1 MPQALYLRYKK
12 THAFYDFLYIC
23 TMNYKNRI
31 QHFIEERNLFAMNDK
46 VLVALSG
53 GADSVA
59 LLRVL
64 TDLGYL
70 CECAHCNFHL
80 RGEESNR
87 DEWFV
92 RSLCQELQIPLH
104 VKHFETESYAKEK
117 QVSIEMAARELR
129 YEWFEELRKE
139 TKADVIAVAHH
150 RDDSVETFLLN
161 LIRGTGINGLKG
173 IQAKN
178 GHIVRPLL
186 ETSREDIQDYLDYLQ
201 QDYVTDST
209 NLQDEYMR
217 NKIRLNLLP
226 MMKDMNPSIMESIQD
241 TAQKLAE
248 AANIYNQ
255 NRKDILETSIQ
266 ISEEGYILPIQTV
279 LEDSAPLSLLHEW
292 LGKYQFNSSQ
302 IKDIHQCLKQEQSG
316 KRFISNDWEVL
327 RDREQLI
334 LRHKQVEENIPEISI
349 ETVGINND
357 FILIKDKHIAC
368 LDADKVVL
376 PLEIR
381 KWKKGD
387 KFVPFGMKGQKKV
400 SDYLTDKKFSLFQK
414 EKQYV
419 ACSEGKIVW
428 LVGERT
434 DDRFKITEK
443 TERAL
448 ILKNKG

>member
-1 MPQALYLRYKK
+1 MKFK
-12 THAFYDFLYIC
+12 SH
-23 TMNYKNRI
+23 I
-31 QHFIEERNLFAMNDK
+31 QQYIEEKRLFTFNDK

-64 TDLGYL
+64 QEAGYT

-87 DEWFV
+87 DEAFV
-92 RSLCQELQIPLH
+92 KDLCHTLRMPLH
-104 VKHFETESYAKEK
+104 VTHFDTEAYAKEK
-117 QVSIEMAARELR
+117 HVSIEMAARELR
-129 YEWFEELRKE
+129 YNWFEELRKSIH
-139 TKADVIAVAHH
+139 AQVIAVAHH

-173 IQAKN
+173 INPKN

-186 ETSREDIQDYLDYLQ
+186 AISRDDIWDYLSHLS

-226 MMKDMNPSIMESIQD
+226 MMETMNPSIAESIQE
-241 TAQKLAE
+241 TAQKLSEVAD
-248 AANIYNQ
+248 IYNE
-255 NRKDILETSIQ
+255 NRHFTLQKTVKEGKNNEKTMSIKDIK
-266 ISEEGYILPIQTV
+266 
-279 LEDSAPLSLLHEW
+279 EDLAPLSLLHEW
-292 LGKYQFNSSQ
+292 LAPKGFNPSQ
-302 IKDIHQCLKQEQSG
+302 IKDIHQTIQAEQSG
-316 KRFISNDWEVL
+316 KRFVSSDWELL
-327 RDREQLI
+327 RDRENLV
-334 LRHKQVEENIPEISI
+334 LKPRFLEAKAPEISTEI
-349 ETVGINND
+349 VEITSK
-357 FILIKDKHIAC
+357 FTILKDKNIAF

-381 KWKKGD
+381 KWKQGD

-400 SDYLTDKKFSLFQK
+400 SDYLTDKKYSLFEK
-414 EKQYV
+414 ESQYV

-428 LVGERT
+428 LIGERT
-434 DDRFKITEK
+434 DDRFKITEN
-443 TERAL
+443 TQRAF
-448 ILKNKG
+448 ILKIQE

>member
-1 MPQALYLRYKK
+1 
-12 THAFYDFLYIC
+12 
-23 TMNYKNRI
+23 MNYKKRI
-31 QHFIEERNLFAMNDK
+31 QHFIEERNLFALNDK

-59 LLRVL
+59 LLHVL
-64 TDLGYL
+64 IDLGYK

-87 DEWFV
+87 DENFV
-92 RSLCQELQIPLH
+92 RALCNEIHIPLH
-104 VKHFETESYAKEK
+104 IKHFDTESYAKEK
-117 QVSIEMAARELR
+117 QISIEMAARELR
-129 YEWFEELRKE
+129 YAWFEELRKE
-139 TKADVIAVAHH
+139 TGATVIAVAHH

-178 GHIVRPLL
+178 GYIVRPLL
-186 ETSREDIQDYLDYLQ
+186 ETSREDILNYLDYLK

-209 NLQDEYMR
+209 NLQDEYLR

-226 MMKDMNPSIMESIQD
+226 IMKEMNPSIMGSIQD
-241 TAQKLAE
+241 TSQKLTE
-248 AANIYNQ
+248 AANIYNE
-255 NRKDILETSIQ
+255 NRKEILETSIQ
-266 ISEEGYILPIQTV
+266 TTLEGETLHIQTI

-292 LGKYQFNSSQ
+292 LSPVGFNPSQ
-302 IKDIHQCLKQEQSG
+302 IKDIHQSLKKNQSG

-327 RDREQLI
+327 RDREHLI
-334 LRHKQVEENIPEISI
+334 LQHKQKEENVPEISI
-349 ETVGINND
+349 ETMEINND
-357 FILIKDKHIAC
+357 FILLKDKNIAC

-387 KFVPFGMKGQKKV
+387 KFVPFGMRGQKKV
-400 SDYLTDKKFSLFQK
+400 SDYLTDKKYSLFQK

-428 LVGERT
+428 LIGERT

-443 TERAL
+443 SKRAV
-448 ILKNKG
+448 ILKIKS

>member
-1 MPQALYLRYKK
+1 MQCKILQVACFS
-12 THAFYDFLYIC
+12 THGFYYIC
-23 TMNYKNRI
+23 TMKYKKRI
-31 QHFIEERNLFAMNDK
+31 QHFIEENNLFAFNDK

-64 TDLGYL
+64 IDLGYT

-87 DEWFV
+87 DEQFV
-92 RSLCQELQIPLH
+92 SSLCQKLQIPLH
-104 VKHFETESYAKEK
+104 VKHFETKSCAKEK
-117 QVSIEMAARELR
+117 QISIEMAARELR
-129 YEWFEELRKE
+129 YAWFEDLRHE
-139 TKADVIAVAHH
+139 TQAMVIAVAHH

-178 GHIVRPLL
+178 GNIVRPLL
-186 ETSREDIQDYLDYLQ
+186 ETSREDILNYLDFLK

-241 TAQKLAE
+241 TAQKLDD
-248 AANIYNQ
+248 AAKIYNQ
-255 NRKDILETSIQ
+255 NRKEILETSIQ
-266 ISEEGYILPIQTV
+266 VYNKEFLLPIQII
-279 LEDSAPLSLLHEW
+279 LNDLAPLTLLHEW

-302 IKDIHQCLKQEQSG
+302 IKDIYQCLKQEQSG
-316 KRFISNDWEVL
+316 KRFISNKWELL
-327 RDREQLI
+327 RDRDDLI
-334 LRHKQVEENIPEISI
+334 LRHKEETEYEPKISI
-349 ETVGINND
+349 ETVEINND
-357 FILIKDKHIAC
+357 FILIKDKQIAY

-387 KFVPFGMKGQKKV
+387 KFVPFGMKGKKKI
-400 SDYLTDKKFSLFQK
+400 SDYLTDKKFSLYQK

-419 ACSEGKIVW
+419 ACSKREIIW
-428 LVGERT
+428 LVGERS

-443 TERAL
+443 TKRAL
-448 ILKNKG
+448 ILKIQE

>member
-1 MPQALYLRYKK
+1 
-12 THAFYDFLYIC
+12 
-23 TMNYKNRI
+23 MNYKNRI
-31 QHFIEERNLFAMNDK
+31 QHAIEEKELFALNDK

-80 RGEESNR
+80 RGEESDR

-92 RSLCQELQIPLH
+92 RSLCQELQVPLH

-129 YEWFEELRKE
+129 YAWFEELRKE
-139 TKADVIAVAHH
+139 TEAVVIAVAHH

-173 IQAKN
+173 IQSKN
-178 GHIVRPLL
+178 GNIVRPLL
-186 ETSREDIQDYLDYLQ
+186 ETSREDILDYLAHLK

-226 MMKDMNPSIMESIQD
+226 IMKEMNPSIMESIQE
-241 TAQKLAE
+241 TAQKLAD
-248 AANIYNQ
+248 AAVIYNE
-255 NRKDILETSIQ
+255 NRENTLGKHIRKTSDGK
-266 ISEEGYILPIQTV
+266 EHLAVETV
-279 LEDSAPLSLLHEW
+279 LNDIAPLSLLHEW
-292 LGKYQFNSSQ
+292 LGRHHFNASQ
-302 IKDIHQCLKQEQSG
+302 IKDIYHCLMQKQSG
-316 KRFISNDWEVL
+316 KRFVSHDWELL
-327 RDREQLI
+327 RDREDLI
-334 LRHKQVEENIPEISI
+334 LQHKQEEEHIPEISI
-349 ETVGINND
+349 ETVEVNND
-357 FILIKDKHIAC
+357 FILIKDKNIAC
-368 LDADKVVL
+368 LDANKVVL
-376 PLEIR
+376 PLDIR
-381 KWKKGD
+381 KWEKGD

-400 SDYLTDKKFSLFQK
+400 SDYLTDKKFSLFEK

-428 LVGERT
+428 LIGERT

-443 TERAL
+443 TEKAL
-448 ILKNKG
+448 ILKIQK

>member
-1 MPQALYLRYKK
+1 
-12 THAFYDFLYIC
+12 
-23 TMNYKNRI
+23 MNYKKRI
-31 QHFIEERNLFAMNDK
+31 QHFIEENNLFGFNDK

-64 TDLGYL
+64 TELGYL

-80 RGEESNR
+80 RGEESDR
-87 DEWFV
+87 DEQFV
-92 RSLCQELQIPLH
+92 RSLCQEHQIPLH

-117 QVSIEMAARELR
+117 QISIEMAARELR
-129 YEWFEELRKE
+129 YAWFEELRNE
-139 TKADVIAVAHH
+139 TKSMVIAVAHH

-186 ETSREDIQDYLDYLQ
+186 ETSRENILNYLDHLQ
-201 QDYVTDST
+201 QNYVTDST
-209 NLQDEYMR
+209 NQQDEYMR

-226 MMKDMNPSIMESIQD
+226 MMKEMNPSIMESIQD
-241 TAQKLAE
+241 TAEKLAE

-255 NRKDILETSIQ
+255 NRKEILETSIQ
-266 ISEEGYILPIQTV
+266 TTSDGYMLPIRTI
-279 LEDSAPLSLLHEW
+279 LEDTAPQSLLHEW
-292 LGKYQFNSSQ
+292 LSPVGFNSSQ
-302 IKDIHQCLKQEQSG
+302 IKDIHQSLKNEQSG
-316 KRFISNDWEVL
+316 KLFISNKWELL
-327 RDREQLI
+327 RDRNFLI
-334 LRHKQVEENIPEISI
+334 LQPKQKEENIPEIII
-349 ETVGINND
+349 ETIEVDND
-357 FILIKDKHIAC
+357 FILLKDKNIAC
-368 LDADKVVL
+368 LDADKVAL

-387 KFVPFGMKGQKKV
+387 KFFPFGMKGQKKV

-428 LVGERT
+428 LIGERT
-434 DDRFKITEK
+434 DERFKITER
-443 TERAL
+443 TQRAL
-448 ILKNKG
+448 ILKIQS

>member
-1 MPQALYLRYKK
+1 
-12 THAFYDFLYIC
+12 
-23 TMNYKNRI
+23 MNYKKRI
-31 QHFIEERNLFAMNDK
+31 QHFIEENKLFAFSDK

-64 TDLGYL
+64 IDLGYT

-80 RGEESNR
+80 RGEESDR
-87 DEWFV
+87 DEQFV
-92 RSLCQELQIPLH
+92 RSLCQEHQIPLH

-117 QVSIEMAARELR
+117 QISIEMAARELR
-129 YEWFEELRKE
+129 YAWFEELRNE
-139 TKADVIAVAHH
+139 TKSMVIAVAHH

-186 ETSREDIQDYLDYLQ
+186 ETSRENILNYLDHLQ
-201 QDYVTDST
+201 QNYVTDST

-226 MMKDMNPSIMESIQD
+226 MMKEMNPSIMESIQE
-241 TAQKLAE
+241 TAQKLSE

-255 NRKDILETSIQ
+255 NRKEILETSVQ
-266 ISEEGYILPIQTV
+266 IKNEGHILPIQTILV
-279 LEDSAPLSLLHEW
+279 DSAPLSLLHEW
-292 LGKYQFNSSQ
+292 LGNYQFNFSQ
-302 IKDIHQCLKQEQSG
+302 IKDIYQCLKQKQSG
-316 KRFISNDWEVL
+316 KRFISNKWELL
-327 RDREQLI
+327 RDRESLI
-334 LRHKQVEENIPEISI
+334 LRHSQEEAYVPEISI
-349 ETVGINND
+349 ETIEINND
-357 FILIKDKHIAC
+357 FVLVKDKHIAC
-368 LDADKVVL
+368 LDADKVTL

-387 KFVPFGMKGQKKV
+387 KFIPFGMKGKKNV

-414 EKQYV
+414 DNQYV
-419 ACSEGKIVW
+419 ACSKGEIIW

-443 TERAL
+443 TQRAL
-448 ILKNKG
+448 ILKIQE

>member
-1 MPQALYLRYKK
+1 
-12 THAFYDFLYIC
+12 
-23 TMNYKNRI
+23 MNYKKRI
-31 QHFIEERNLFAMNDK
+31 QHFIEERNLFASNDK

-59 LLRVL
+59 LLHVL
-64 TDLGYL
+64 IDLGYK

-87 DEWFV
+87 DENFV
-92 RSLCQELQIPLH
+92 RALCNEIHIPLYI
-104 VKHFETESYAKEK
+104 KHFDTESYAKEK
-117 QVSIEMAARELR
+117 QISIEMAARELR
-129 YEWFEELRKE
+129 YAWFEELRKE
-139 TKADVIAVAHH
+139 TGATVIAVAHH

-178 GHIVRPLL
+178 RYIVRPLL
-186 ETSREDIQDYLDYLQ
+186 ETSREDILNYLDYLK

-209 NLQDEYMR
+209 NLQDEYLR

-226 MMKDMNPSIMESIQD
+226 IMKEMNPSIMESIQE
-241 TAQKLAE
+241 TSQKLSE
-248 AANIYNQ
+248 VANIYNQ
-255 NRKDILETSIQ
+255 NRKEILKTSIQ
-266 ISEEGYILPIQTV
+266 TTEEGDTLHIQTI

-292 LGKYQFNSSQ
+292 LSPAGFNSSQ
-302 IKDIHQCLKQEQSG
+302 IKDIHQSLKKEQSG
-316 KRFISNDWEVL
+316 KQFISNEWKLL
-327 RDREQLI
+327 RDREHLI
-334 LRHKQVEENIPEISI
+334 LHHKKIEENVPEISI
-349 ETVGINND
+349 ETMEINND
-357 FILIKDKHIAC
+357 FILLKDKNIAC

-376 PLEIR
+376 PLKIR

-400 SDYLTDKKFSLFQK
+400 SDYLTDKKYSLFQK

-419 ACSEGKIVW
+419 ACSEGIIVW
-428 LVGERT
+428 LIGERT

-443 TERAL
+443 SKRAV
-448 ILKNKG
+448 ILKINS

>member
-1 MPQALYLRYKK
+1 
-12 THAFYDFLYIC
+12 
-23 TMNYKNRI
+23 MNYKKSI
-31 QHFIEERNLFAMNDK
+31 QHFIEERKLFALNDK

-59 LLRVL
+59 LFRVL
-64 TDLGYL
+64 TELRYK

-87 DEWFV
+87 DENFV
-92 RSLCQELQIPLH
+92 RALCNEIHIPLH
-104 VKHFETESYAKEK
+104 IKHFDTEFYAKEK
-117 QVSIEMAARELR
+117 QISIEMAARELR
-129 YEWFEELRKE
+129 YDWFEELRKE
-139 TKADVIAVAHH
+139 TGATVIAVAHH

-178 GHIVRPLL
+178 GYIVRPLL
-186 ETSREDIQDYLDYLQ
+186 ETSREDILNYLDYLK

-209 NLQDEYMR
+209 NLQDEYLR

-226 MMKDMNPSIMESIQD
+226 IMKEMNPSIMESIQE
-241 TAQKLAE
+241 TSQKLSE
-248 AANIYNQ
+248 VANIYNQ
-255 NRKDILETSIQ
+255 NRKEILKTSIQ
-266 ISEEGYILPIQTV
+266 TTKEGDTLHIQTI

-292 LGKYQFNSSQ
+292 LSPVGFNPSQ
-302 IKDIHQCLKQEQSG
+302 IKDIHQSLKKNQSG

-327 RDREQLI
+327 RDREHLI
-334 LRHKQVEENIPEISI
+334 LQHKQKEENVPEIDI
-349 ETVGINND
+349 ETMEINND
-357 FILIKDKHIAC
+357 FILLKDKNIAC
-368 LDADKVVL
+368 LDADKVAL

-387 KFVPFGMKGQKKV
+387 KFVPFGMNGQKKV
-400 SDYLTDKKFSLFQK
+400 SDYLTDKKYSLFQK

-428 LVGERT
+428 LIGERT

-443 TERAL
+443 SKRAV
-448 ILKNKG
+448 ILKIQS

>member
-1 MPQALYLRYKK
+1 MKYKK
-12 THAFYDFLYIC
+12 
-23 TMNYKNRI
+23 RI
-31 QHFIEERNLFAMNDK
+31 QHFIEENNLFALNGK

-64 TDLGYL
+64 IDLGYT

-80 RGEESNR
+80 RGEESDR
-87 DEWFV
+87 DEQFV
-92 RSLCQELQIPLH
+92 CSLCQEHQIPLH

-129 YEWFEELRKE
+129 YAWFEELRKE

-178 GHIVRPLL
+178 GCIVRPLIG
-186 ETSREDIQDYLDYLQ
+186 TSREDIQDYLNYLK

-217 NKIRLNLLP
+217 NKIRPNLLP
-226 MMKDMNPSIMESIQD
+226 LMKEMNPSIMESIQD
-241 TAQKLAE
+241 TAQKLSE

-255 NRKDILETSIQ
+255 NRKEILETSVQ
-266 ISEEGYILPIQTV
+266 IKNEGYTLPIQTV
-279 LEDSAPLSLLHEW
+279 LVDSAPLSLLHEW

-302 IKDIHQCLKQEQSG
+302 IKDIYQCLKQKQSG
-316 KRFISNDWEVL
+316 KRFISNEWELL
-327 RDREQLI
+327 RDRKSLI
-334 LRHKQVEENIPEISI
+334 LRHSQKEANIPEIRTETI
-349 ETVGINND
+349 EINND
-357 FILIKDKHIAC
+357 FILTKDKHIAC
-368 LDADKVVL
+368 LDADKVTL

-387 KFVPFGMKGQKKV
+387 KFTPFGMKGKKNV
-400 SDYLTDKKFSLFQK
+400 SDYLTDNKFSLFQK
-414 EKQYV
+414 ENQYV

-428 LVGERT
+428 LIGERT
-434 DDRFKITEK
+434 DDRFKITDK
-443 TERAL
+443 TQRAL
-448 ILKNKG
+448 ILKIQE